1 MTATEVVPARGRVL
15 LTGATGFLGSHVI
28 GQLLA
33 VGYEV
38 HALARTPGVD
48 AGVSWHAADLLDDR
62 QARAVVEKLR
72 PDHLVHLAWY
82 AEHGRFWTAPENAD
96 WVAATLRLLAFFA
109 ASGGL
114 RAVLAGSCAEY
125 DWGQDYERCRELDGP
140 GGPATPTRPSTMYGV
155 AKHAAHGVSEAY
167 ALASG
172 VSLAWA
178 RVFLLYGPGEDP
190 RRLVPSVA
198 RALLA
203 GQPAETTDGTQVRD
217 LMHVE
222 DVAAGIVAL
231 LSSGVEGPVNVA
243 SGEGVAIRT
252 VLELLA
258 EACERPELLRLGALP
273 RREGEPHRLVAA
285 TERLREEVGF
295 SARISLPDGLRRSV
309 EWWRAEA
316 AQEVPEGAGGT
327 P

>member
-1 MTATEVVPARGRVL
+1 M
-15 LTGATGFLGSHVI
+15 
-28 GQLLA
+28 
-33 VGYEV
+33 
-38 HALARTPGVD
+38 
-48 AGVSWHAADLLDDR
+48 SWHAADLLDDR
-62 QARAVVEKLR
+62 QARALVQELA
-72 PDHLVHLAWY
+72 PGHLVHLAWY

-96 WVAATLRLLAFFA
+96 WVAATLRLLSCFA
-109 ASGGL
+109 AAGGR
-114 RAVLAGSCAEY
+114 RAVIAGSCAEY
-125 DWGQDYERCRELDGP
+125 DWGHDYERCRELDGP
-140 GGPATPTRPSTMYGV
+140 HGPATPLRPSTMYGV
-155 AKHAAHGVSEAY
+155 AKHAAHSVCEAY

-198 RALLA
+198 RSLLA
-203 GQPAETTDGTQVRD
+203 GERAQSTDGAQIRD

-231 LSSGVEGPVNVA
+231 LASGVEGPVNVA

-258 EACERPELLRLGALP
+258 DACERPELLRLGALP
-273 RREGEPHRLVAA
+273 RREGEPQRLVAA

-295 SARISLPDGLRRSV
+295 NGRIALADGLRQSV
-309 EWWRAEA
+309 EWWRAQA
-316 AQEVPEGAGGT
+316 VREVSEGAGGR